1 MNLTDILQAI
11 TDYTG
16 DTSIDNYPEDE
27 RLRDINSI
35 YKILL
40 AKIDLSK
47 GKDLVSNPTSFNYTE
62 FVQSA
67 GDTIITLP
75 NPNNIQLVEVLHNN
89 NWYQVNKITVDD
101 GNYNISELR
110 DNTNNNIPK
119 YYIDREGSIEILP
132 NFSTDYTFRVH
143 QYDTQ
148 DEFNINNL
156 TMTPAFND
164 SVHNL
169 IPLLASRK
177 YFGKRDMAFPR
188 IFDEE
193 LLITEDVFN
202 KIYSPNRIF
211 KLSFANKTLK

>member
-47 GKDLVSNPTSFNYTE
+47 GKDLVANPTSFNYTE

-89 NWYQVNKITVDD
+89 N
-101 GNYNISELR
+101 
-110 DNTNNNIPK
+110 
-119 YYIDREGSIEILP
+119 
-132 NFSTDYTFRVH
+132 
-143 QYDTQ
+143 
-148 DEFNINNL
+148 
-156 TMTPAFND
+156 
-164 SVHNL
+164 
-169 IPLLASRK
+169 
-177 YFGKRDMAFPR
+177 
-188 IFDEE
+188 
-193 LLITEDVFN
+193 
-202 KIYSPNRIF
+202 
-211 KLSFANKTLK
+211 